1 MKKLEA
7 VPQKVKIM
15 NKYKK
20 LLSNTGLITLG
31 TFGSKILV
39 FFLTPLY
46 TYLLSDSE
54 FGSADLLAQT
64 AKLLLPL
71 LSLGI
76 TEAVFRFA
84 LDRAEDPKNVFTAGL
99 CILGAGSVL
108 YAVAAPILGLFD
120 MFRGSVWLI
129 VCYTAA
135 SSLHSLVSL
144 YIRTKDHFRFYAVQG
159 VINTLLVI
167 LFNLLFLLVF
177 DLGVTGYVLSVA
189 VADFVVFLLVFAV
202 EKLWRDL
209 VPFRLIPAKLW
220 KDMLR
225 YSIPLIPNT
234 VFWWIISVSDRY
246 MVSFFVGEGANGIY
260 TAAYK
265 IPTLITLV
273 CQVFSQAW
281 TYSSVL
287 EDDKEERSEFFS
299 RVFTFYLAVLF
310 VGASGIILFSKI
322 FTGLLYHESYYECW
336 RYIPV
341 LTLATVF
348 SSLVT
353 FMGSV
358 YSVSKKSLP
367 AMLTVT
373 AGAITNVVLN
383 FLLIPDTLGKASL
396 PGLGALGAAI
406 ATLISYM
413 IVFTIRAATA
423 RKHVAFDMHLPLLF
437 ANTVLVGTQ
446 AVIMNLEVTMWWL
459 YELLLMAVVLLL
471 NGKALLPYFK
481 KILPFAK
488 KNEKF

>member
-1 MKKLEA
+1 MGKSPCGMKN
-7 VPQKVKIM
+7 M

-46 TYLLSDSE
+46 TYLLTDAE

-64 AKLLLPL
+64 AKLLLPI

-84 LDRAEDPKNVFTAGL
+84 MDRAEDPKKVLTAGFTV
-99 CILGAGSVL
+99 LGAGALL
-108 YAVAAPILGLFD
+108 YVIAAPVLGLFE
-120 MFRGSVWLI
+120 MFHGSVWLI

-135 SSLHSLVSL
+135 SSLHTMVSL
-144 YIRTKDHFRFYAVQG
+144 YIRTKDHFKFYAVQG
-159 VINTLLVI
+159 VVNTLLVI
-167 LFNLLFLLVF
+167 LFNLLFLMVF

-189 VADFVVFLLVFAV
+189 VADFAVFLLIFAV

-209 VPFRLIPAKLW
+209 VPLCSVPKKLW

-246 MVSFFVGEGANGIY
+246 MVTHFVGQGANGIY
-260 TAAYK
+260 AAAYK

-273 CQVFSQAW
+273 CQVFAQAW

-287 EDDKEERSEFFS
+287 EDDKKERSEFFS

-310 VGASGIILFSKI
+310 VGASGIILFSKL
-322 FTGLLYHESYYECW
+322 FTGVLFHESYYESW

-358 YSVSKKSLP
+358 YTVSKKSLP

-373 AGAITNVVLN
+373 AGAITNIVLN
-383 FLLIPDTLGKASL
+383 FLLIPKTLGGVSL
-396 PGLGALGAAI
+396 VGMGAMGAAI
-406 ATLISYM
+406 ATLISYAV
-413 IVFTIRAATA
+413 VFAARAATA
-423 RKHVAFDMHLPLLF
+423 KSHVPFDMHLPLLGM
-437 ANTVLVGTQ
+437 NTLLVGAQ
-446 AVIMNLEVTMWWL
+446 ALLMIMEVPLWWL
-459 YELLLMAVVLLL
+459 WEGLLVMAVVLL
-471 NGKALLPYFK
+471 NARALLPYLK
-481 KILPFAK
+481 KVLHFAK
-488 KNEKF
+488 KS

>member
-1 MKKLEA
+1 
-7 VPQKVKIM
+7 M

-20 LLSNTGLITLG
+20 LLTNTGLITLG

-46 TYLLSDSE
+46 TYLLSDAQ
-54 FGSADLLAQT
+54 FGTADLIAQT
-64 AKLLLPL
+64 AKLLLPI

-84 LDRAEDPKNVFTAGL
+84 LDRAEDPKKVLTCGFGV
-99 CILGAGSVL
+99 LGAGAALYLVAIPVL
-108 YAVAAPILGLFD
+108 RIFP
-120 MFRGSVWLI
+120 MFRGNVWLI
-129 VCYTAA
+129 VCYALA

-189 VADFVVFLLVFAV
+189 VADFLVFLLIFAY
-202 EKLWRDL
+202 ERLWRDL
-209 VPFRLIPAKLW
+209 VPLRSVPKKLW
-220 KDMLR
+220 GDMLK
-225 YSIPLIPNT
+225 YSVPLIPNT

-246 MVSFFVGEGANGIY
+246 MVSAFVGAGANGLY

-265 IPTLITLV
+265 IPTLITLL

-287 EDDKEERSEFFS
+287 EDDKKERGEFFG
-299 RVFTFYLAVLF
+299 RVFTFYLAILF
-310 VGASGIILFSKI
+310 VGASGIILFSQM
-322 FTGLLYHESYYECW
+322 FTGLLFHESYFESW

-341 LTLATVF
+341 LTLATVY

-358 YSVSKKSLP
+358 YTVSKKSLP

-373 AGAITNVVLN
+373 AGAITNIVLN
-383 FLLIPDTLGKASL
+383 FLLIPESLGGVSL
-396 PGLGALGAAI
+396 PGLGAMGAAI
-406 ATLISYM
+406 ATFVSYGV
-413 IVFTIRAATA
+413 VFGVRAASA
-423 RKHVAFDMHLPLLF
+423 RRHVAFDMHLSLLF
-437 ANTVLVGTQ
+437 ANTLLVGAQT
-446 AVIMNLEVTMWWL
+446 VIILCFKTTLWVWGAEA
-459 YELLLMAVVLLL
+459 LLLMAVLAL
-471 NGKALLPYFK
+471 NGKALFPYLK
-481 KILPFAK
+481 KMLVYAK
-488 KNEKF
+488 KKEKSSV

>member
-1 MKKLEA
+1 
-7 VPQKVKIM
+7 M

-46 TYLLSDSE
+46 TYLLTDAQ
-54 FGSADLLAQT
+54 FGTADLLAQT
-64 AKLLLPL
+64 AKLILPI

-84 LDRAEDPKNVFTAGL
+84 LDKAEDPKKVLTAGFG
-99 CILGAGSVL
+99 ILGIGALL
-108 YAVAAPILGLFD
+108 YAIAAPILGFFE
-120 MFRGSVWLI
+120 MFSDSIWLI
-129 VCYTAA
+129 LCYVAA

-144 YIRTKDHFRFYAVQG
+144 YIRTKDHFKFYAVQG

-167 LFNLLFLLVF
+167 LFNLLFLIVF

-189 VADFVVFLLVFAV
+189 CADFAVFLLVFAV
-202 EKLWRDL
+202 EKLWCDL
-209 VPFRLIPAKLW
+209 VPLSSVPRRLW

-234 VFWWIISVSDRY
+234 IFWWIISVSDRY
-246 MVSFFVGEGANGIY
+246 MVSAMVGQGANGLY

-265 IPTLITLV
+265 IPTLITLI
-273 CQVFSQAW
+273 CQVFAQAW
-281 TYSSVL
+281 TYSSVV
-287 EDDKEERSEFFS
+287 EDDKEQRSDFFS
-299 RVFTFYLAVLF
+299 KVFTFYLAILF
-310 VGASGIILFSKI
+310 VGASGIIVFSKL
-322 FTGLLYHESYYECW
+322 FTGLLYHESFYASW
-336 RYIPV
+336 QYIPV

-358 YSVSKKSLP
+358 YTVSKKSLP

-373 AGAITNVVLN
+373 AGAVVNIVLN
-383 FLLIPDTLGKASL
+383 FLLIPSELGGIAL

-406 ATLISYM
+406 ATLVSYM
-413 IVFTIRAATA
+413 VVFGVRAATS
-423 RKHVAFDMHLPLLF
+423 KQHVDFDMHLPLLF
-437 ANTVLVGTQ
+437 TNSVLVGTQ
-446 AVIMNLEVTMWWL
+446 AVLMIMEVPLWWL
-459 YELLLMAVVLLL
+459 FESILLTAVLAI
-471 NGKALLPYFK
+471 NGKALLPYMK
-481 KILPFAK
+481 KMLSFAK
-488 KNEKF
+488 KREKS

>member
-1 MKKLEA
+1 
-7 VPQKVKIM
+7 M

-46 TYLLSDSE
+46 TYLLSDAQ
-54 FGSADLLAQT
+54 FGTADLLAQT

-84 LDRAEDPKNVFTAGL
+84 LDKAEDPKKVLTAGFGV
-99 CILGAGSVL
+99 LGAGAVL
-108 YAVAAPILGLFD
+108 YAVAIPILGMFE
-120 MFRGSVWLI
+120 MFRGNVWLI
-129 VCYTAA
+129 VCYALA

-159 VINTLLVI
+159 VVNTLLVI
-167 LFNLLFLLVF
+167 LFNLLFLLIF

-189 VADFVVFLLVFAV
+189 VADFMVFVLIFVY

-209 VPFRLIPAKLW
+209 VPLTAVPKKLW
-220 KDMLR
+220 GDMLR

-246 MVSFFVGEGANGIY
+246 MVSAFVGQGANGLY

-265 IPTLITLV
+265 IPTLITLL

-287 EDDKEERSEFFS
+287 EEDKEERGKFFG
-299 RVFTFYLAVLF
+299 RVFTFYLAILF
-310 VGASGIILFSKI
+310 VGASGIILFSQL
-322 FTGLLYHESYYECW
+322 FTSLLFHESYFESW

-358 YSVSKKSLP
+358 YTVSKKSLP

-373 AGAITNVVLN
+373 AGAITNIVLN
-383 FLLIPDTLGKASL
+383 FLFIPDSLGGVSL
-396 PGLGALGAAI
+396 PGLGAMGAAI
-406 ATLISYM
+406 ATLISYAV
-413 IVFTIRAATA
+413 VFGVRAATA
-423 RKHVAFDMHLPLLF
+423 RRHVAFDMHLSLLF
-437 ANTVLVGTQ
+437 ANTVLVGAQTL
-446 AVIMNLEVTMWWL
+446 VILLFNATLWVWVVEA
-459 YELLLMAVVLLL
+459 LLLMAVLAL
-471 NGKALLPYFK
+471 NGKALFPYLK
-481 KILPFAK
+481 KMLVYAK
-488 KNEKF
+488 KKQKS

>member
-1 MKKLEA
+1 
-7 VPQKVKIM
+7 M

-46 TYLLSDSE
+46 TYLLSDAQ
-54 FGSADLLAQT
+54 FGAADLLAQT

-84 LDRAEDPKNVFTAGL
+84 LDRAEDPKKVLTAGFGV
-99 CILGAGSVL
+99 LGAGGLLYLVAVPVL
-108 YAVAAPILGLFD
+108 MQFE

-129 VCYTAA
+129 VCYSLA
-135 SSLHSLVSL
+135 SSLHTLVSL

-167 LFNLLFLLVF
+167 LFNLLFLIVF

-189 VADFVVFLLVFAV
+189 VADFVVFVLIFAY

-209 VPFRLIPAKLW
+209 VSLCAVPKKLW
-220 KDMLR
+220 VDMLK

-246 MVSFFVGEGANGIY
+246 MVSAFVGAGANGLY

-265 IPTLITLV
+265 IPTLITLL

-287 EDDKEERSEFFS
+287 EDDKEERGEFFG
-299 RVFTFYLAVLF
+299 RVFTFYLAILF
-310 VGASGIILFSKI
+310 VGASGIILFSQM
-322 FTGLLYHESYYECW
+322 FTGLLFHESYFESW

-358 YSVSKKSLP
+358 YTVSKKSLP

-373 AGAITNVVLN
+373 AGAITNIALN
-383 FLLIPDTLGKASL
+383 FLLIPNSLGGVNL
-396 PGLGALGAAI
+396 PGFGAMGAAI
-406 ATLISYM
+406 ATFVSYGV
-413 IVFTIRAATA
+413 VFFVRAATA
-423 RKHVAFDMHLPLLF
+423 RRHVAFDMHLPLLF
-437 ANTVLVGTQ
+437 ANTLLVGAQTLLLLL
-446 AVIMNLEVTMWWL
+446 AKASLWVWAAEV
-459 YELLLMAVVLLL
+459 LLLMAVLAL
-471 NGKALLPYFK
+471 NGKALLPYLK
-481 KILPFAK
+481 KLLIYAK
-488 KNEKF
+488 KK

>member
-1 MKKLEA
+1 
-7 VPQKVKIM
+7 M

-46 TYLLSDSE
+46 TFLLTDSQ
-54 FGSADLLAQT
+54 FGTADLLAQT
-64 AKLLLPL
+64 AKLLLPI

-84 LDRAEDPKNVFTAGL
+84 LDRAEDPKKVLTAGFGV
-99 CILGAGSVL
+99 LGAGVLL
-108 YAVAAPILGLFD
+108 YAVAALVLGQFA
-120 MFRGSVWLI
+120 MFSGYVWLI
-129 VCYTAA
+129 VCYSAA

-144 YIRTKDHFRFYAVQG
+144 YIRTKDHFRFYAIQG

-177 DLGVTGYVLSVA
+177 DMGITGYVLSVA
-189 VADFVVFLLVFAV
+189 VADLAVFVLVFVV

-209 VPFRLIPAKLW
+209 VPLAAVPGRLW

-234 VFWWIISVSDRY
+234 IFWWIISVSDRY
-246 MVSFFVGEGANGIY
+246 MVNAFVGAGANGLY

-265 IPTLITLV
+265 IPTLITLI
-273 CQVFSQAW
+273 CQVFAQAW

-287 EDDKEERSEFFS
+287 EDDKEERKEFFS
-299 RVFTFYLAVLF
+299 RVFGFYLGILF
-310 VGASGIILFSKI
+310 MAASGIILFSKL
-322 FTGLLYHESYYECW
+322 FTGLLYHESFYASW
-336 RYIPV
+336 RFIPV

-358 YSVSKKSLP
+358 YTVSKKSLP

-383 FLLIPDTLGKASL
+383 FLLIPKELGGVSL
-396 PGLGALGAAI
+396 PGWGALGAAI
-406 ATLISYM
+406 ATLVSYAV
-413 IVFTIRAATA
+413 VFAVRAATA
-423 RKHVAFDMHLPLLF
+423 KKHVAFDMHLPLLG
-437 ANTVLVGTQ
+437 ANALLVGGQ
-446 AVIMNLEVTMWWL
+446 AVLMLMEVPLWYL
-459 YELLLMAVVLLL
+459 FELLLFTAVLVL
-471 NGKALLPYFK
+471 NGKELLPYVKRMLFS
-481 KILPFAK
+481 AK
-488 KNEKF
+488 KK